1 MKSLRIIACLVLAA
15 FVLSFGRVGPVSQYG
30 QLMAGKAGSK
40 GQIYGSCQ
48 GVKSGAEVA
57 VQGMSLFWSISSDVG
72 SPFWTSDIVSG
83 LVSRQNIQ
91 LIRAPMGVDE
101 DWGSGN
107 YFTRTGDYQSLMNT
121 VVQAAINNDIYV
133 IIDYH
138 SHKASDNVNNAK
150 TFFSYM
156 AQKWGGYDN
165 VIFEVFNEP
174 TSQSWNEIKTYAEAV
189 ITEIRK
195 YSDNLVLVGNP
206 NWDQHPDYAVGNP
219 VKDSKNNT
227 AYTFH
232 YYAGSHSTGGEG
244 ANAVTAMNAGLSV
257 FVSEWGTVDASGN
270 GGFSSGNSL
279 TWYNWMKQ
287 HKLSGANWSVSNK
300 PESASYFN
308 GSAWN
313 YTKSGRW
320 VNSNIFAELPTSYTK
335 CGNAPASS
343 NSNSSSSA
351 SNPSSSASQGGTNK
365 PLLVDNFEDGNYTS
379 LWNSPWGIYN
389 DNKDGGQST
398 IDTALVTG
406 NSSSKAIQITY
417 RLTKANY
424 EYSPYVGLVVSANAD
439 EVTTEDLSA
448 CTAIQYDYK
457 GGAHDFR
464 VESSIDVGYNYHKV
478 AVNASNSW
486 KTQTVYWDALAQ
498 ESGWGKTAS
507 ISEVQQA
514 VRAFSWQ
521 IQGTSGTNGTLQVDN
536 VKCLGLKEASSS
548 SVAVSSSSAK
558 SSSSIASSSS
568 VASSSSAKL
577 VITGNLTQTVVR
589 GGSMEPVIFRNV
601 GSYQRT
607 TQNIRYLNV
616 NLSGNVLTLDGSV
629 PASATLGTFR
639 ENFTVNGTAYTLL
652 LTVQD
657 VSSSSVQSSSSSVPA
672 SSATVSTDWNSNT
685 QLTVNS
691 NGDVIIGQSEG
702 WSPDRVVTKGMGP
715 VEANESYTLSFD
727 AALEQ
732 NTMNMGVTF
741 GSYCSGTLELDATEG
756 VQHYTCTFKALESGN
771 VLLTLT
777 MPGSRW
783 EKVTISNLSLKTS
796 NGQEAESSSS
806 AVPSSSSK
814 AVEFFDITFVV
825 QNEVVLVLSVEEGK
839 IPEAPTS
846 IDLPANTAQYSYS
859 FGGWMPAVVAAT
871 EPATYVANIVRTVN
885 AYKVTFLNY
894 DQTELWWTNVDYG
907 ETPVYEGPAP
917 VRQSAN
923 GYRYEFSGWTPAIVP
938 VTGIASYTAD
948 YDEIAIVSSSSEE
961 PSSSAESSSSIASS
975 VSADIVISG
984 DLVQTVVKGENF
996 KTVTFS
1002 NVESYDRGQ
1011 WEIYWIEFEK
1021 SGDKLF
1027 VRQNQYQS
1035 TEYVNVGNW
1044 TEYFTVNG
1052 IDYEIKA
1059 ALVEPGSSSSS
1070 VESSSSAQTFTVTF
1084 VDDDGTTVL
1093 LAAREYA
1100 EGTAAAS
1107 IVKPSNPTKDA
1118 TAEYTYT
1125 FSAWTPNIGA
1135 VTADATYKAKYTATK
1150 RKYTITFENGD
1161 GTRSTST
1168 VEYGKMPTAPAA
1180 KLPGNNAQFSY
1191 SVVGWTP
1198 DIVAVT
1204 GNATYTLEYA
1214 ATVNEYAITFL
1225 NYDNTELQKTDV
1237 AYGEMPEYA
1246 GATPSRSATAQYT
1259 YDFTGWT
1266 PTLAKVTGET
1276 SYTATYKNIKRKYTI
1291 TFVNGDGSTTTQ
1303 DVEYGTKPTAPAG
1316 KTPANTD
1323 EFTYSFSGW
1332 SPTIVSVTGAATYTA
1347 VVTNTVNQYEI
1358 VFLNYDG
1365 SKLQSSMVA
1374 YGTTPSYTGTP
1385 TRDPDDQYTYTFTG
1399 WTPAVV
1405 PVTETA
1411 SYTATYTAKTRKYTI
1426 TFVNGDGSTTTQDVE
1441 YGTKPTA
1448 PAGKTPANTDE
1459 FTYSFSGWSPTI
1471 VSVTGAATYTAVV
1484 TNTVNQY
1491 EIVFLNYDGSK
1502 LQSSM
1507 VAYGTTPSYTG
1518 TPTRDPDDQYTYT
1531 FTGWTPAVVPVTET
1545 ASYTATFSAEAIPVE
1560 SSSSAEGTSSASED
1574 EDSSSSAEES
1584 PCIAFEFGV
1593 GAYGEHCYNSGLD
1606 DMDDGKCYT
1615 LNPERPS
1622 VFKFPATS
1630 AKDAYWWVET
1640 SCLDFV
1646 PPSSSS
1652 QETESYVASRT
1663 SGLNMSF
1670 SRNVL
1675 TVSVPKQTLVRVQVF
1690 DMLGNRVKAF
1700 QDSFA
1705 GTRDVSLQGLPQGSY
1720 MVRVMSGSSAK
1731 TSRIS
1736 IR

>member
-15 FVLSFGRVGPVSQYG
+15 FVLSFGRTGGVGPVSQYG
-30 QLMAGKAGSK
+30 QLLAGKAGSK
-40 GQIYGSCQ
+40 GQIYGSCE
-48 GVKSGAEVA
+48 GIKSGKEVA

-83 LVSRQNIQ
+83 LVQRQNIQ

-101 DWGSGN
+101 NWGSGN
-107 YFTRTGDYQSLMNT
+107 YFSDQNKYQSMMNT

-150 TFFSYM
+150 QFFGYM
-156 AQKWGGYDN
+156 AQKWGGYDH

-174 TSQSWNEIKTYAEAV
+174 TSQSWSEIKSYAETV

-313 YTKSGRW
+313 YTESGQW
-320 VNSNIFAELPTSYTK
+320 VNSNIFADLPGSYTK

-343 NSNSSSSA
+343 NSNPSSSA

-424 EYSPYVGLVVSANAD
+424 EYSPFVGLVVAANAD
-439 EVTTEDLSA
+439 TVTTEDLSA

-464 VESSIDVGYNYHKV
+464 VEPNQDHIDVEYNYHKI

-486 KTQTVYWDALAQ
+486 KTQTVYWDGLAQ

-507 ISEVQQA
+507 ISSVQQA

-639 ENFTVNGTAYTLL
+639 ENFTVNETAYTLL

-859 FGGWMPAVVAAT
+859 FGGWMPAVDAAT

-907 ETPVYEGPAP
+907 ETPIYEGPTP

-948 YDEIAIVSSSSEE
+948 YDEIAIVSSSSIEESSSSEE

-1002 NVESYDRGQ
+1002 NVESFDRGQ

-1070 VESSSSAQTFTVTF
+1070 AESSSSAQTFTVTF

-1214 ATVNEYAITFL
+1214 ATVNEYTITFL
-1225 NYDNTELQKTDV
+1225 NYNNTELQKTDV
-1237 AYGEMPEYA
+1237 AYGGMPEYT
-1246 GATPSRSATAQYT
+1246 GATPSRPASAQYT
-1259 YDFTGWT
+1259 YTFAGWT
-1266 PTLAKVTGET
+1266 PTLATVTG
-1276 SYTATYKNIKRKYTI
+1276 K
-1291 TFVNGDGSTTTQ
+1291 
-1303 DVEYGTKPTAPAG
+1303 
-1316 KTPANTD
+1316 
-1323 EFTYSFSGW
+1323 
-1332 SPTIVSVTGAATYTA
+1332 
-1347 VVTNTVNQYEI
+1347 
-1358 VFLNYDG
+1358 
-1365 SKLQSSMVA
+1365 
-1374 YGTTPSYTGTP
+1374 
-1385 TRDPDDQYTYTFTG
+1385 
-1399 WTPAVV
+1399 
-1405 PVTETA
+1405 A
-1411 SYTATYTAKTRKYTI
+1411 SYTA
-1426 TFVNGDGSTTTQDVE
+1426 V
-1441 YGTKPTA
+1441 
-1448 PAGKTPANTDE
+1448 
-1459 FTYSFSGWSPTI
+1459 FSQE
-1471 VSVTGAATYTAVV
+1471 AVV
-1484 TNTVNQY
+1484 VSSSSVV
-1491 EIVFLNYDGSK
+1491 ESSGS
-1502 LQSSM
+1502 
-1507 VAYGTTPSYTG
+1507 
-1518 TPTRDPDDQYTYT
+1518 
-1531 FTGWTPAVVPVTET
+1531 E
-1545 ASYTATFSAEAIPVE
+1545 EE
-1560 SSSSAEGTSSASED
+1560 SSSSVEE
-1574 EDSSSSAEES
+1574 SSSSDESASSEEESSSSVEES
-1584 PCIAFEFGV
+1584 PCVAFVNGQ
-1593 GAYGEHCYNSGLD
+1593 GGYGEHCYNSGLTE
-1606 DMDDGKCYT
+1606 MAEGLCYT
-1615 LNPERPS
+1615 LNPERAS
-1622 VFKFPATS
+1622 DIKWVGGSAT
-1630 AKDAYWWVET
+1630 DGYWWVET
-1640 SCLDFV
+1640 SCEEFV
-1646 PPSSSS
+1646 PTSSNQNSS
-1652 QETESYVASRT
+1652 IALDRRALPKLSVSLSGRT
-1663 SGLNMSF
+1663 LMIEGGQA
-1670 SRNVL
+1670 
-1675 TVSVPKQTLVRVQVF
+1675 TVEVF
-1690 DMLGNRVKAF
+1690 D
-1700 QDSFA
+1700 
-1705 GTRDVSLQGLPQGSY
+1705 LQGRPLARFTQVSGAVELAKLNSGSY
-1720 MVRVMSGSSAK
+1720 ILRIKSGTQVQNRK
-1731 TSRIS
+1731 ITLK
-1736 IR
+1736 

>member
-30 QLMAGKAGSK
+30 QLQVGKNSSGK
-40 GQIYGSCQ
+40 GQIYGSCK
-48 GVKSGAEVA
+48 GATSGNEVA

-270 GGFSSGNSL
+270 GGFSSGNSA

-313 YTKSGRW
+313 YTESGRW

-343 NSNSSSSA
+343 NSNPSSSA

-379 LWNSPWGIYN
+379 LWNGPWGIYN

-398 IDTALVTG
+398 IDTALVSG
-406 NSSSKAIQITY
+406 NGSSKAIQITY
-417 RLTKANY
+417 HLTKANY
-424 EYSPYVGLVVSANAD
+424 EYSPFVGLVVAANAD
-439 EVTTEDLSA
+439 TVTTEDLSA

-464 VESSIDVGYNYHKV
+464 VEPNQDNINVEYNYHKI

-486 KTQTVYWDALAQ
+486 KTQTVYWDGLAQ

-521 IQGTSGTNGTLQVDN
+521 IQGTSGTNGTLQIDN

-577 VITGNLTQTVVR
+577 VITGNLKQTIVR
-589 GGSMEPVIFRNV
+589 GGSMEPVIFTNVASFSRN
-601 GSYQRT
+601 
-607 TQNIRYLNV
+607 TQNIRYLNM
-616 NLSGNVLTLDGSV
+616 NLSGIVLSLDATV
-629 PASATLGTFR
+629 PATANLGQVR
-639 ENFTVNGTAYTLL
+639 ENFTVNGSAYTMELIV
-652 LTVQD
+652 TEA
-657 VSSSSVQSSSSSVPA
+657 SSSSVQSSSSVPA
-672 SSATVSTDWNSNT
+672 SSAAVSTDWNSNT
-685 QLTVNS
+685 QLSVNS
-691 NGDVIIGQSEG
+691 NGDVVVGQSNNYGDE
-702 WSPDRVVTKGMGP
+702 RIVTKGMGP
-715 VEANESYTLSFD
+715 VEADESYTLSFD
-727 AALEQ
+727 ASISY

-756 VQHYTCTFKALESGN
+756 AQHYTCTFKALESGN

-783 EKVTISNLSLKTS
+783 EQVTISNLSLKTS

-846 IDLPANTAQYSYS
+846 IALPANTAQYSYS

-917 VRQSAN
+917 VRQSTN
-923 GYRYEFSGWTPAIVP
+923 SYHYEFSGWTPAIVP
-938 VTGIASYTAD
+938 VTGVATYTAD
-948 YDEIAIVSSSSEE
+948 YGEIAIVSSSSVEESSSSEE
-961 PSSSAESSSSIASS
+961 PSSSAESSSSEPASS
-975 VSADIVISG
+975 AASDVVVTG
-984 DLVQTVVKGENF
+984 DLTQTVVKGGDF
-996 KTVTFS
+996 QTVTFS
-1002 NVESYDRGQ
+1002 NVQSFAQKTYNM
-1011 WEIYWIEFEK
+1011 YWLSFEK
-1021 SGDKLF
+1021 TGSEL
-1027 VRQNQYQS
+1027 VVSQNPNQS
-1035 TEYVNVGNW
+1035 TQWLETKLW
-1044 TEYFTVNG
+1044 TETITVNG
-1052 IDYEIKA
+1052 TDYQIKA
-1059 ALVEPGSSSSS
+1059 TVVEPSSSAS

-1135 VTADATYKAKYTATK
+1135 VTADVTYKAKYTATK

-1246 GATPSRSATAQYT
+1246 GATPSRPATAQYT

-1276 SYTATYKNIKRKYTI
+1276 SYTASYKSIKRKYTI

-1316 KTPANTD
+1316 KTPANTA

-1332 SPTIVSVTGAATYTA
+1332 NPTIVNVTGEATYTA
-1347 VVTNTVNQYEI
+1347 EVTSTVNEYQI
-1358 VFLNYDG
+1358 VFLNYNG
-1365 SKLQSSMVA
+1365 TELQSSMVA

-1385 TRDPDDQYTYTFTG
+1385 TRNPDSQYTYEFTG
-1399 WTPAVV
+1399 WTPSIE
-1405 PVTETA
+1405 PVTE
-1411 SYTATYTAKTRKYTI
+1411 
-1426 TFVNGDGSTTTQDVE
+1426 E
-1441 YGTKPTA
+1441 
-1448 PAGKTPANTDE
+1448 
-1459 FTYSFSGWSPTI
+1459 
-1471 VSVTGAATYTAVV
+1471 
-1484 TNTVNQY
+1484 
-1491 EIVFLNYDGSK
+1491 
-1502 LQSSM
+1502 
-1507 VAYGTTPSYTG
+1507 
-1518 TPTRDPDDQYTYT
+1518 
-1531 FTGWTPAVVPVTET
+1531 
-1545 ASYTATFSAEAIPVE
+1545 ASYTATFSATAIPVE
-1560 SSSSAEGTSSASED
+1560 SSSSVEVSSSSEIVVTSSSVEVSSSSEVVASSNSED
-1574 EDSSSSAEES
+1574 VSSSSEDVVESSSSEESSSSDDDSSSSVEES
-1584 PCIAFEFGV
+1584 PCIAFVNGQ
-1593 GAYGEHCYNSGLD
+1593 GGYAEHCYNSG
-1606 DMDDGKCYT
+1606 MDGMEDGKCYT
-1615 LNPERPS
+1615 LNPERAS
-1622 VFKFPATS
+1622 DIKWAGGSATDS
-1630 AKDAYWWVET
+1630 YWWVET
-1640 SCLDFV
+1640 SCQEFV

-1652 QETESYVASRT
+1652 QGPETFVAGKASV
-1663 SGLNMSF
+1663 LNMSF
-1670 SRNVL
+1670 RNNML
-1675 TVSVPKQTLVRVQVF
+1675 TVVVPKQALVRVQVF
-1690 DMLGNRVKAF
+1690 DLLGNRVKAF

-1705 GTRDVSLQGLPQGSY
+1705 GTRDISLQGLPQGSY

-1731 TSRIS
+1731 TSRIN

>member
-1 MKSLRIIACLVLAA
+1 
-15 FVLSFGRVGPVSQYG
+15 
-30 QLMAGKAGSK
+30 MAGKAGSK

-107 YFTRTGDYQSLMNT
+107 YFTRTADYQSLMNT

-313 YTKSGRW
+313 YTESGRW

-917 VRQSAN
+917 VRQSADS
-923 GYRYEFSGWTPAIVP
+923 YRYEFSGWTPAIVP

-1291 TFVNGDGSTTTQ
+1291 TYLNADGSVFAK
-1303 DVEYGTKPTAPAG
+1303 VEYDYD
-1316 KTPANTD
+1316 TPAKSLILAEN
-1323 EFTYSFSGW
+1323 
-1332 SPTIVSVTGAATYTA
+1332 PTKKASA
-1347 VVTNTVNQYEI
+1347 
-1358 VFLNYDG
+1358 
-1365 SKLQSSMVA
+1365 
-1374 YGTTPSYTGTP
+1374 
-1385 TRDPDDQYTYTFTG
+1385 QYTYTFARWNPALAKVTGEATYTATFDSTVNQYGVTFVDENGTTVLKEKTLYDYGTAATAIVKPANPTKPSNNGVSYTFAG
-1399 WTPAVV
+1399 WTPAIAM
-1405 PVTETA
+1405 VT
-1411 SYTATYTAKTRKYTI
+1411 
-1426 TFVNGDGSTTTQDVE
+1426 
-1441 YGTKPTA
+1441 
-1448 PAGKTPANTDE
+1448 
-1459 FTYSFSGWSPTI
+1459 
-1471 VSVTGAATYTAVV
+1471 
-1484 TNTVNQY
+1484 
-1491 EIVFLNYDGSK
+1491 
-1502 LQSSM
+1502 
-1507 VAYGTTPSYTG
+1507 
-1518 TPTRDPDDQYTYT
+1518 
-1531 FTGWTPAVVPVTET
+1531 
-1545 ASYTATFSAEAIPVE
+1545 
-1560 SSSSAEGTSSASED
+1560 
-1574 EDSSSSAEES
+1574 
-1584 PCIAFEFGV
+1584 
-1593 GAYGEHCYNSGLD
+1593 
-1606 DMDDGKCYT
+1606 
-1615 LNPERPS
+1615 
-1622 VFKFPATS
+1622 
-1630 AKDAYWWVET
+1630 
-1640 SCLDFV
+1640 
-1646 PPSSSS
+1646 
-1652 QETESYVASRT
+1652 
-1663 SGLNMSF
+1663 
-1670 SRNVL
+1670 
-1675 TVSVPKQTLVRVQVF
+1675 
-1690 DMLGNRVKAF
+1690 
-1700 QDSFA
+1700 
-1705 GTRDVSLQGLPQGSY
+1705 
-1720 MVRVMSGSSAK
+1720 
-1731 TSRIS
+1731 
-1736 IR
+1736 